1 MPLLTIDSLKLAFGR
16 HPLFENASLQI
27 DAGERIAL
35 IGRNGSGKSSLLKVI
50 GGEVPP
56 DGGTV
61 WRAAGVRVARLD
73 QDVPL
78 VGTRTVFDEVAEGLG
93 ELGAL
98 VADYH
103 HAAHAISEIPHDAP
117 GYDKALTRLGDL
129 QHQLEERDG
138 WRLEQ
143 KVELVVTRLDLPADR
158 PVGELSGGWR
168 RRALLGKALVAE
180 PDVLLLDEPTNHLD
194 IDAIQWLED
203 HLASFPGAL
212 LFVTHDRAFLNTLAT
227 RIVELDRGTLTSWPG
242 SYPKYLEKKADALE
256 TEARDLARLDK
267 KLAQEEVW
275 LRQGVKARRTRNEGR
290 VKDLMELRAQR
301 AAYRAQSGNVR
312 LAIDSGDAP
321 GKLVFE
327 AKGVSKAFDGVPVI
341 KDFKIRVLRGD
352 RIGLIGPNGAGKST
366 LLRLLLGE
374 MEPDSGTIKHG
385 ARLEVAYYD
394 QQREQLDPEKTVAD
408 SINDGNTTVI
418 VNGQPKHIIG
428 YLADFLFPRDRAMS
442 PVKAL
447 SGGER
452 NRLMLA
458 KLFARPAN
466 VLVLDEPT
474 NDLDI
479 ETLELLEE
487 LIGNFDGTVL
497 LVSHDRVFLDRI
509 VTSTL
514 AFEGAGRVAE
524 YVGGWED
531 YLRQRPSTSNRQQ
544 PTSNPTPNSQRAAP
558 DSQSATPNSQRPTS
572 NAQKATSNS
581 EFPTSNSQPAAGAK
595 PKGGGKLSFKEK
607 RELETL
613 PVQIEA
619 LEGEQARLRK
629 ESESA
634 AFYKEPA
641 EHIKRVLTR
650 LEVLSPEIE
659 RATARWVELDERK

>member
-1 MPLLTIDSLKLAFGR
+1 LPLLTLDNLALAFGH
-16 HPLFENASLQI
+16 HPLLENASLQI

-50 GGEVPP
+50 AGDVPP
-56 DGGTV
+56 DAGTV
-61 WRAAGVRVARLD
+61 WRAPGVRVARLD

-78 VGTRTVFDEVAEGLG
+78 VGTRTVFEEVAEGLG

-98 VADYH
+98 VAAYH
-103 HAAHAISEIPHDAP
+103 HAAHAISEIPLDSE
-117 GYDKALTRLGDL
+117 GYEKALTRLGDL
-129 QHQLEERDG
+129 QHELEEQDG

-194 IDAIQWLED
+194 IDAIRWLEE
-203 HLASFPGAL
+203 HLASLPGAL
-212 LFVTHDRAFLNTLAT
+212 LFVTHDRAFLNRLAT

-242 SYPKYLEKKADALE
+242 SYRKYLEKKADAVE

-267 KLAQEEVW
+267 KLAQEEAW

-290 VKDLMELRAQR
+290 VKDLMALRAQR

-327 AKGVSKAFDGVPVI
+327 AKGVGKSFDGSPVI
-341 KDFKIRVLRGD
+341 RDFAVRVLRGD

-374 MEPDSGTIKHG
+374 IEPDTGMIKHG
-385 ARLEVAYYD
+385 ARLQVAYYD
-394 QQREQLDPEKTVAD
+394 QQREQLDPDKTVAD

-458 KLFARPAN
+458 KLFAKPAN

-487 LIGNFDGTVL
+487 LIGDFDGTVL

-514 AFEGAGRVAE
+514 AFEGDGEVTE

-531 YLRQRPSTSNRQQ
+531 YLRQRAS
-544 PTSNPTPNSQRAAP
+544 
-558 DSQSATPNSQRPTS
+558 
-572 NAQKATSNS
+572 
-581 EFPTSNSQPAAGAK
+581 TSNSQSPTSKVHSPGRRESRQSDREASQGTSKVKSGAR
-595 PKGGGKLSFKEK
+595 LSFKEK

-613 PVQIEA
+613 PVEIEG
-619 LEGEQARLRK
+619 LEAEQARLK
-629 ESESA
+629 TEAESP

-641 EHIKRVLTR
+641 EHITRVLAR
-650 LEVLSPEIE
+650 LKALEHDIE
-659 RATARWVELDERK
+659 RAMARWVELEERR